1 MFFIALIPR
10 LSSIDKMKLPNVS
23 GDPFPIFDSQNIS
36 IKVNPI
42 KTEFYP
48 TPAKRPMYSVLE
60 KTKIKDR
67 IELEIPFWRD
77 SLKVA
82 IFNLL

>member
-1 MFFIALIPR
+1 
-10 LSSIDKMKLPNVS
+10 
-23 GDPFPIFDSQNIS
+23 
-36 IKVNPI
+36 
-42 KTEFYP
+42 
-48 TPAKRPMYSVLE
+48 VLE